1 MTNIT
6 MGVAMNIQ
14 DKSIS
19 TLAKDLAA
27 HTGRF
32 TGKTFDWNAFP
43 SNAGFAD
50 LERAQMRYIGAGGS
64 PKVGDTSTLKPD
76 HFTLSLIYKEPGK
89 YAACHSHEIE
99 ESFLIIN
106 GALIV
111 GWERDGEVVEVNL
124 GPKDMILNARDVG
137 HGFRVDGPEPV
148 LMTISVD
155 VGKPLPP
162 KYHYHP
168 KEHAPELARSFGAA
182 PGKTLPFDRNGAH
195 PLQQQM
201 GKFVIRHAE
210 APTIWEDAGFA
221 RKVYVG
227 DGGVVND
234 SCRKEMWDIPSRV
247 GVQPF
252 TRKVEDA
259 FLVLEGSL
267 TVGWEENGE
276 TVEVELG
283 PRDLVKTP
291 AGRKHW
297 FRNNSAGHA
306 TVWTVIG
313 TAQDDQLRYVKA

>member
-1 MTNIT
+1 MT
-6 MGVAMNIQ
+6 VQ
-14 DKSIS
+14 DSTFA
-19 TLAKDLAA
+19 TLADELKA

-32 TGKTFDWNAFP
+32 TDKQFDWNAFP
-43 SNAGFAD
+43 SNAGFDELA
-50 LERAQMRYIGAGGS
+50 RAQMRYIGAGGS

-76 HFTLSLIYKEPGK
+76 NFTVSLIYKETGK

-124 GPKDMILNARDVG
+124 GPKDMILNAREIG

-148 LMTISVD
+148 LMSISVD

-162 KYHYHP
+162 VYHYHP
-168 KEHAPELARSFGAA
+168 KEHPTELARTFGAQ
-182 PGKTLPFDRNGAH
+182 PGKTLKFDPKGEH
-195 PLQQQM
+195 HLQQLM
-201 GKFVIRHAE
+201 SKYVVRHSE
-210 APTIWEDAGFA
+210 LETHWEDAGFT
-221 RKVYVG
+221 RKIYCG
-227 DGGVVND
+227 PGGVETD
-234 SCRKEMWDIPSRV
+234 TCRKEMLGIPSRV
-247 GVQPF
+247 GVKAF
-252 TRKVEDA
+252 SRDVEDA
-259 FLVLEGSL
+259 FLVLDGAL

-297 FRNNSAGHA
+297 FKNNGAEAA
-306 TVWTVIG
+306 TVWYIVGSAEPESVTFE
-313 TAQDDQLRYVKA
+313 AA